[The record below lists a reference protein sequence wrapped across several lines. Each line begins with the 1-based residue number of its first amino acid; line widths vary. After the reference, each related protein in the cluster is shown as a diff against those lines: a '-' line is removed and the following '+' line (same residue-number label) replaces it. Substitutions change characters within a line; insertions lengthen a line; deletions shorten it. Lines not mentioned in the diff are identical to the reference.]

1 MSKKSKKVVVK
12 PIDIDH
18 IARKRLTIRECMHGP
33 VNRLSGVD
41 WVTRK
46 TKRVMLTMPIVRGML
61 LRNTNNRAF
70 SPANYK
76 QWRDVVLRGE
86 WQVTNQGIAF
96 LKDGTLGDG
105 QHRLA
110 GILLAGISVEVE
122 VTYGLTEAERDAID
136 IGRKRTVSDIASI
149 RRATRGE
156 DPRRYQTQ
164 CGAVAR
170 VALKGI
176 AIHGSG
182 IRTSNNIV
190 HFMETHDDLIQDY
203 VIESNSTE
211 LRKRYHSGW
220 VGAFVMAALIH
231 GRDAIDPMLTR
242 VRERD
247 FYSEEDPLAAFD
259 RVLSSSRTIRRQK
272 VHYGYAVS
280 AITSSLKNHKRK
292 AIKGSTTDF
301 PGAQDIREEFLN
313 RIK

>member
-1 MSKKSKKVVVK
+1 MRKKKKKKKVTPV
-12 PIDIDH
+12 DIDL

-33 VNRLSGVD
+33 VNRLSGTD

-46 TKRVMLTMPIVRGML
+46 TKRVLLTMPIVRGML

-86 WQVTNQGIAF
+86 WEVTNQGIAF
-96 LKDGTLGDG
+96 LKNGSLADG
-105 QHRLA
+105 QHRLV
-110 GILLAGISVEVE
+110 GILLAGVNVEVE
-122 VTYGLTEAERDAID
+122 VTYGLTERERDAID

-149 RRATRGE
+149 RRSTRGE
-156 DPRRYQTQ
+156 DPRRYKTQ

-182 IRTSNNIV
+182 IRTSNDIV
-190 HFMETHDDLIQDY
+190 RWLEEHDDLIQDY
-203 VIESNSTE
+203 VIESNSSE

-231 GRDAIDPMLTR
+231 GRDAIDPMLKK
-242 VRERD
+242 VRERNY
-247 FYSEEDPLAAFD
+247 YSDEDPLAAFD
-259 RVLSSSRTIRRQK
+259 RVISSSRAIRRQK
-272 VHYGYAVS
+272 IHYGYAVS
-280 AITSSLKNHKRK
+280 AITSSIKNHKRK
-292 AIKGSTTDF
+292 TIKGSITDF
-301 PGAQDIREEFLN
+301 PGAQGIREEFLDG
-313 RIK
+313 IK